1 MVITCD
7 EKIMLKEILLSEK
20 GLSDINFERLKN
32 VLVYIKN
39 NLIDSDDCRFIDR
52 YKQHND
58 WFK

>member
-1 MVITCD
+1 
-7 EKIMLKEILLSEK
+7 MLKEILLSEK

-39 NLIDSDDCRFIDR
+39 NLIDSDDCGFIDR
-52 YKQHND
+52 YKQHNN

>member
-39 NLIDSDDCRFIDR
+39 NLIDSDDCGFIDR
-52 YKQHND
+52 YKQHNN